1 MCMRII
7 LILLNQVAR
16 GTPYIMFPLEIN
28 EHIQTQLSDGNYGIS
43 DGISDDTEKNKYYMG
58 RNWSSSIT

>member
-1 MCMRII
+1 
-7 LILLNQVAR
+7 
-16 GTPYIMFPLEIN
+16 MFPLEIN
-28 EHIQTQLSDGNYGIS
+28 EHIQTQLSDGNDGIS